1 MPLILEI
8 VSLGKSARESAGGNE
23 RCRSHCRIANA
34 FIKDQV
40 TPMLFSKHIVS
51 TRTLFQLT
59 VALVFIFVA
68 AVGAAVAA
76 NSGNAPLLVPYTMTV
91 VAGTSQYSTASTP
104 AIVSGYSGDI
114 GYQGSIGFAV
124 PFVTSGMGTSSA
136 VIVNGAT
143 LNGPYGFAV
152 DSVGNIYIADKGN
165 DLIRE
170 VNYQTGLINI
180 VAGVTPTGCT
190 A

>member
-1 MPLILEI
+1 MAAI
-8 VSLGKSARESAGGNE
+8 SASMGVQGLPFPSSR
-23 RCRSHCRIANA
+23 R
-34 FIKDQV
+34 
-40 TPMLFSKHIVS
+40 
-51 TRTLFQLT
+51 
-59 VALVFIFVA
+59 AL
-68 AVGAAVAA
+68 
-76 NSGNAPLLVPYTMTV
+76 
-91 VAGTSQYSTASTP
+91 
-104 AIVSGYSGDI
+104 
-114 GYQGSIGFAV
+114 
-124 PFVTSGMGTSSA
+124 GTSSA

-190 A
+190 AKGSTTLGAYGCSSVSGCADGVAAYQAKIGSGVEGIAVDSFGNVYFSDTSTKPSP